1 MGSDM
6 IIAVIGIALIG
17 ISLMGFKK
25 EMTLLKMECEGT
37 TIENTVTNMQ
47 FAKVVFNK

>member
-1 MGSDM
+1 MGSD
-6 IIAVIGIALIG
+6 IIVGVIGIILIAIG
-17 ISLMGFKK
+17 MMGFKK

>member
-6 IIAVIGIALIG
+6 IIGVIGITLIG
-17 ISLMGFKK
+17 MSLMSFKK

-37 TIENTVTNMQ
+37 TIENTVTHMQ
-47 FAKVVFNK
+47 FAKVVFSK